1 MSNSPHSQVEAA
13 QKLSSVIRMKFCSG
27 RNLGKALN
35 STKKA
40 ISCLRLSRE
49 QINHSEVYVIY
60 LYWKAANKL
69 GRLFIVHSFHDL
81 FRV

>member
-13 QKLSSVIRMKFCSG
+13 QKLSSIIRMKFCSG

-60 LYWKAANKL
+60 IYI
-69 GRLFIVHSFHDL
+69 FILESCKQIGKFVYSP
-81 FRV
+81 